1 MKKILR
7 GLQIG
12 VAVLAVQPGMSA
24 LTEQLTDRDIS
35 SALALA
41 TGPEAARTLF
51 HAAYILPVKDATIE
65 QFEVITEYRRFVLAA
80 EDELKAGN
88 WMMARGGYDP
98 KGRSLKDLLKPS
110 AGQVSIRARLRFH
123 PQNSYVMLPIFDI
136 LVGDPSLLA
145 VNAIRT
151 PHVAPSSIDRNAGDY
166 IYGATIET
174 AFNALSIADRVL
186 TVRIVSDGKEYGR
199 AVVDFARLE

>member
-1 MKKILR
+1 
-7 GLQIG
+7 
-12 VAVLAVQPGMSA
+12 MSA

-35 SALALA
+35 SALAVA

-51 HAAYILPVKDATIE
+51 HAPYILPVKDATIE
-65 QFEVITEYRRFVLAA
+65 QLEVITEYRRFVLAA

-123 PQNSYVMLPIFDI
+123 PQ
-136 LVGDPSLLA
+136 
-145 VNAIRT
+145 R
-151 PHVAPSSIDRNAGDY
+151 
-166 IYGATIET
+166 
-174 AFNALSIADRVL
+174 
-186 TVRIVSDGKEYGR
+186 GR
-199 AVVDFARLE
+199 F